1 MADSHLRML
10 RWALHSIPQN
20 AKKFLLG
27 LFVTSGDSCLHKDID
42 NNTEALATIFLDFL
56 QGITLEVGDDRRFR
70 ALRYPIPRFE
80 RLNHLHL
87 Q

>member
-10 RWALHSIPQN
+10 RWALHPIPQN

-27 LFVTSGDSCLHKDID
+27 LFVTPGDSCFHKNIND
-42 NNTEALATIFLDFL
+42 NTEALATILLYFLNRF
-56 QGITLEVGDDRRFR
+56 TPEVGDDRRFR
-70 ALRYPIPRFE
+70 ALRYPIPHFE
-80 RLNHLHL
+80 RLGRLHL